1 MKFLVAFSAVL
12 VVAMAQQYEHPY
24 DIIYNNF
31 DELPESYV
39 DPEQGLRFRRDITFD
54 RNIDNGRVFGTLG
67 STDDGLFGR
76 AGVERHIFNDARG
89 RLDAQAHGTRTLG
102 PAGGTSALGGSLNW
116 RNDNA
121 NAALDVSKQIGGS
134 TSVQDVH
141 RRSAAAQIFYF
152 SFVNK
157 RDVIRHLV
165 PRWSAAGGGRWP
177 IGKNG
182 DFGVDGTFSRING
195 LKDYGARGVFNYRF

>member
-39 DPEQGLRFRRDITFD
+39 DSEQGLRFRRDITFD

-134 TSVQDVH
+134 TS
-141 RRSAAAQIFYF
+141 
-152 SFVNK
+152 
-157 RDVIRHLV
+157 
-165 PRWSAAGGGRWP
+165 WSAAGGGRWP